1 MTGVMILAMSIPVF
15 ADYTYTP
22 IAGTSTTF
30 NKFLI
35 VSAGDT
41 VPTATF
47 NYTIAAG
54 EAVSESTGDNPVFQV
69 LPGVTPGSV
78 TITPTTFGPND
89 TTYTTAQS
97 GHIDV
102 LRTAS
107 ARATGLTAANG
118 VEFQTSLGEKYAVKT
133 ATISF
138 ANVRFPEPGIYRYII
153 TETASASDEAKG
165 LMHDNDV
172 DRVLDVYVTDNGSG
186 TLVVSGYVMH
196 TDINDETPAINTDM
210 GPADVENAGDALTDK
225 TDGFTNEYKTKD
237 LVFKKEVTGNEA
249 SRDKYFD
256 FTLKLENL
264 TPSDEFVVSLADD
277 SNANTTDG
285 NANAT
290 SGTTPATIEANAGK
304 TNVVKL
310 TANAEGKVEQ
320 HFYIQHGQSIAVR
333 GLPVNATYTVT
344 ENKEDYKQETS
355 TVTGFTD
362 ATNGTIGTVA
372 GTNKAV
378 HTSYKNTR
386 NGVIPTG
393 AAMAVG
399 AAAAVVVFGGI
410 GFAGITIRSR
420 KEDKD

>member
-1 MTGVMILAMSIPVF
+1 MTGAMILAMSLPVF

-30 NKFLI
+30 NKYLI

-69 LPGVTPGSV
+69 LPGVTPGSI

-89 TTYTTAQS
+89 TTTTYTTAQS

-172 DRVLDVYVTDNGSG
+172 DRVLERV
-186 TLVVSGYVMH
+186 
-196 TDINDETPAINTDM
+196 
-210 GPADVENAGDALTDK
+210 
-225 TDGFTNEYKTKD
+225 
-237 LVFKKEVTGNEA
+237 
-249 SRDKYFD
+249 
-256 FTLKLENL
+256 
-264 TPSDEFVVSLADD
+264 SDEYF
-277 SNANTTDG
+277 
-285 NANAT
+285 
-290 SGTTPATIEANAGK
+290 
-304 TNVVKL
+304 
-310 TANAEGKVEQ
+310 
-320 HFYIQHGQSIAVR
+320 AVR
-333 GLPVNATYTVT
+333 P
-344 ENKEDYKQETS
+344 
-355 TVTGFTD
+355 
-362 ATNGTIGTVA
+362 
-372 GTNKAV
+372 
-378 HTSYKNTR
+378 
-386 NGVIPTG
+386 
-393 AAMAVG
+393 
-399 AAAAVVVFGGI
+399 
-410 GFAGITIRSR
+410 
-420 KEDKD
+420 